1 VLNNFVFS
9 IFWYLFVVKCI
20 DSEKK
25 EHFRQSLEFYKKG
38 LTALKWVNFGQNK
51 LVCYFLKGSN
61 LAKSLF

>member
-25 EHFRQSLEFYKKG
+25 EHFRQSLEIYKEG

-51 LVCYFLKGSN
+51 HVCYFLKDSN